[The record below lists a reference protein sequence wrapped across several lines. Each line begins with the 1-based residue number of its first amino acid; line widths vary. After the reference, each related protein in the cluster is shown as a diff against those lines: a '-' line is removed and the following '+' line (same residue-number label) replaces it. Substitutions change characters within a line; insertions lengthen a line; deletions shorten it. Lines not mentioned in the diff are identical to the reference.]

1 MQAHT
6 EVPMQF
12 VLVVLR
18 MTHIVAGTFWAGSAL
33 MIAAVLLPGVS
44 KAGPGAARAL
54 PMSSISKAMSVASLL
69 TVLAGSALY
78 VLIYRFEPNWIIECN
93 RAGVHAWIAGRLGS
107 LSAGPVAHWPHGA
120 QGRRAG
126 RPDASRRRAAFGR
139 ATGRDAAFAG
149 RHEVQQ
155 HQQHDPDNGFVGAH
169 VGGALPVIKP
179 HQRPR
184 PAIQR

>member
-1 MQAHT
+1 
-6 EVPMQF
+6 MQF

-78 VLIYRFEPNWIIECN
+78 VLIYRFEPNWIMS
-93 RAGVHAWIAGRLGS
+93 ATGLAFTLGS
-107 LSAGPVAHWPHGA
+107 LAGL
-120 QGRRAG
+120 
-126 RPDASRRRAAFGR
+126 AAFLLGLLH
-139 ATGRDAAFAG
+139 TGPTARKVAVLGGQMQAAGGPPSAEQQAEMQRLQAG
-149 RHEVQQ
+149 MKSSSISSTILTTVSLVLMSVARY
-155 HQQHDPDNGFVGAH
+155 
-169 VGGALPVIKP
+169 L
-179 HQRPR
+179 
-184 PAIQR
+184 